1 MVAVKDFENQIT
13 LFFVN
18 SFLIVKQIQ
27 SLTADGGKLKC
38 SVPLVRGRDFE
49 IVPESV
55 WKALIQWYTGSPA
68 LPRNVSN
75 LGSLVECMKI

>member
-1 MVAVKDFENQIT
+1 MSEKLDVIILYNFI
-13 LFFVN
+13 
-18 SFLIVKQIQ
+18 IGQIQ

-55 WKALIQWYTGSPA
+55 WKALVQWYTGSPA
-68 LPRNVSN
+68 LPRNVSSMNEN
-75 LGSLVECMKI
+75 LT

>member
-1 MVAVKDFENQIT
+1 MTF
-13 LFFVN
+13 
-18 SFLIVKQIQ
+18 KQVQ

-38 SVPLVRGRDFE
+38 TVPLVRGRDFE

-55 WKALIQWYTGSPA
+55 WKALVQWHTGSPA

-75 LGSLVECMKI
+75 WTT